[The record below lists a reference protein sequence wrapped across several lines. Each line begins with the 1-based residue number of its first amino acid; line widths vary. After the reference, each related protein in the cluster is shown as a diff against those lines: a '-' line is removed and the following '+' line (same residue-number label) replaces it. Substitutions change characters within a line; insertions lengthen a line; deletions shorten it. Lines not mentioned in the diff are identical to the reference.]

1 MDDKSVI
8 KESVFYAIII
18 TFNPEIIMLNNEYAS
33 IVKQVDGIIY
43 VDNFSENKEEIQKW
57 HIDKDKIK
65 IIWLNEN
72 KGLGVAQNIG
82 IKSAFELGATHII
95 LFDQDSVID
104 DGFVSAL
111 YKAETRAIIE
121 GHNVGLTGPIYQ
133 SYNDGYTYP
142 ILSIENNKFKE
153 IPIESF
159 EEYVHVSHIIASGA
173 LIKKEA
179 YKTIGP
185 LQEDY
190 FIGYIDHEY
199 AFRAAK
205 NGYEVIVAKTA
216 CMKHQMGDSQIKIFG
231 KKIGLYSPFRRY
243 FDCRNTILIQ
253 KSQYFPK
260 VYKRHYLKL
269 VFAKVV
275 ISLVFGP
282 KRLRQI
288 QYCFKGFIDGIRNI
302 SGNCT
307 V

>member
-8 KESVFYAIII
+8 KKPVFCAVII
-18 TFNPEIIMLNNEYAS
+18 TFNPDLRMLNNEYFS
-33 IVKQVDGIIY
+33 IIKQVDGIIY

-133 SYNDGYTYP
+133 SHNDGYTYP

-205 NGYEVIVAKTA
+205 NGFEVIVAKTA

-288 QYCFKGFIDGIRNI
+288 QYCFKGFIDGIRNV
-302 SGNCT
+302 SGICT